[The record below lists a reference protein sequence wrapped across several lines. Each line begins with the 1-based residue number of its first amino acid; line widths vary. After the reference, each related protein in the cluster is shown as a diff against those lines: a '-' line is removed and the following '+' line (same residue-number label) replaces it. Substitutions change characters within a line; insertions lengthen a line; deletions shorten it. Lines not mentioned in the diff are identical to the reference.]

1 MNNIMFIFKR
11 DMKNL
16 VTNIFALLIAGGLCF
31 IPSLYAWF
39 NIYSNWDPYANTSA
53 VNIAV
58 FSEDEGY
65 TDEDG
70 NYSNIGEQVLESV
83 KKSTSIGWVFTDT
96 KDDAIE
102 GVKSGKYYAAV
113 IINNS
118 FTYNIYNISKQ
129 DYKNPTITYYENSKK
144 NAVAAK
150 ITDTAVSTLKTSI
163 NASLIKTM
171 AGTVFD
177 KTNVVADK
185 LNNSESID
193 NMISEVEEI
202 SDKLTQMSTTIDTF
216 ISNNN
221 ELVQSM
227 SDMKSQ
233 IPLINDRIDS
243 GINKLN
249 QTKTQFTTS
258 TQDADSF
265 ASELSAMTD
274 SITQSAD
281 TIRQTLN
288 EAKID
293 EGLDTVKTSISMALN
308 DTKNLEND
316 LNTLVK
322 AVINENTGIAAS
334 DTIQNIKN
342 YINQINQ
349 ILSQIEVN
357 LDITPDITGD
367 SIKKILDNSITQV
380 DNLKN
385 IYNNSLKPQLLT
397 LTNNMTTVIDDVN
410 TFLTGIASTVNGVS
424 DVINGADTTV
434 NNINDS
440 LIATK
445 QVVDDVNNKLQSAIN
460 EMRDKDY
467 DEKKEILINLLSG
480 DPKTLS
486 EFFSEPVKVHTELI
500 YEIANYG
507 SGVAPFYTVLAIWV
521 GALVLVSLIKVDAD
535 KKGLDNPKLYE
546 LFFGRYL
553 LFFLLGQVQTVICVL
568 GDIYLLK
575 CQVVYPGLFLLASC
589 LTSLTFTLLI
599 YALTISFGDVGKAI
613 SVVMIVLQIAGSGG
627 TYPIEILPSFYQAV
641 YIFFPFPYAI
651 NAMRECIGGL
661 YHANLLI
668 YLMELCIFIVVAL
681 VIGLIIRK
689 PFIRIMHFIEK
700 RMEDTDMM

>member
-274 SITQSAD
+274 SISQSAD

-288 EAKID
+288 NAKID

-342 YINQINQ
+342 HINQINQ

-380 DNLKN
+380 DNLKK

-467 DEKKEILINLLSG
+467 DEKKEILINILSG

-651 NAMRECIGGL
+651 NALRETVGGIYGDTYVMSIL
-661 YHANLLI
+661 QLLI
-668 YLMELCIFIVVAL
+668 FAVASLLLGL
-681 VIGLIIRK
+681 VIRK
-689 PFIRIMHFIEK
+689 PFIKVNHFMEK
-700 RMEDTDMM
+700 RMKDTKMM

>member
-39 NIYSNWDPYANTSA
+39 NIYSNWDPYA
-53 VNIAV
+53 
-58 FSEDEGY
+58 
-65 TDEDG
+65 
-70 NYSNIGEQVLESV
+70 NIGEQVLESV

-274 SITQSAD
+274 SISQSAD

-288 EAKID
+288 DAKID

-322 AVINENTGIAAS
+322 TVINENTGIAAS

-380 DNLKN
+380 DNLKK

-424 DVINGADTTV
+424 DVINGTDTTV

-651 NAMRECIGGL
+651 NALRETVGGIYGDTYVMSIL
-661 YHANLLI
+661 QLLI
-668 YLMELCIFIVVAL
+668 FAVASLLLGL
-681 VIGLIIRK
+681 VIRK
-689 PFIRIMHFIEK
+689 PFIKVNHFMEK
-700 RMEDTDMM
+700 RMKDTKMM

>member
-1 MNNIMFIFKR
+1 MKNIMFIFKR

-16 VTNIFALLIAGGLCF
+16 VTNIFAFLIAGGLCF

-96 KDDAIE
+96 KDEAIE

-274 SITQSAD
+274 SISQSAD

-288 EAKID
+288 NAKID
-293 EGLDTVKTSISMALN
+293 EGLDTVKTSISMALD

-322 AVINENTGIAAS
+322 TVINENTGIAAS

-342 YINQINQ
+342 HINQINQ

-380 DNLKN
+380 DNLKK

-480 DPKTLS
+480 DPKALS

-627 TYPIEILPSFYQAV
+627 TYPIEILPSFYRAV

-651 NAMRECIGGL
+651 NALRETVGGIYGDTYVMSIL
-661 YHANLLI
+661 QLLI
-668 YLMELCIFIVVAL
+668 FAVASLLLGL
-681 VIGLIIRK
+681 VIRK
-689 PFIRIMHFIEK
+689 PFIKVNHFMEK
-700 RMEDTDMM
+700 RMKDTKMM

>member
-1 MNNIMFIFKR
+1 MFIFKR

-16 VTNIFALLIAGGLCF
+16 VTNIFAFLIAGGLCF

-96 KDDAIE
+96 KDEAIE

-163 NASLIKTM
+163 NESLIKTM

-274 SITQSAD
+274 SISQSAD

-288 EAKID
+288 NAKID

-322 AVINENTGIAAS
+322 TVINENTGIAAS

-342 YINQINQ
+342 HINQINQ

-380 DNLKN
+380 DNLKK

-424 DVINGADTTV
+424 DVINGTDTTV

-440 LIATK
+440 LTVTK

-651 NAMRECIGGL
+651 NALRETVGGIYGDTYVMSIL
-661 YHANLLI
+661 QLLI
-668 YLMELCIFIVVAL
+668 FAVASLLLGL
-681 VIGLIIRK
+681 VIRK
-689 PFIRIMHFIEK
+689 PFIKVNHFMEK
-700 RMEDTDMM
+700 RMKDTKMM

>member
-1 MNNIMFIFKR
+1 MKNIMFIFKR

-16 VTNIFALLIAGGLCF
+16 VTNIFAFLIAGGLCF

-96 KDDAIE
+96 KDEAIE

-274 SITQSAD
+274 SISQSAD

-288 EAKID
+288 NAKID

-322 AVINENTGIAAS
+322 TVINENTGIAAS

-342 YINQINQ
+342 HINQINQ

-380 DNLKN
+380 DNLKK

-480 DPKTLS
+480 DPKALS

-627 TYPIEILPSFYQAV
+627 TYPIEILPSFYRAV

-651 NAMRECIGGL
+651 NALRETVGGIYGDTYVMSIL
-661 YHANLLI
+661 QLLI
-668 YLMELCIFIVVAL
+668 FAVASLLLGL
-681 VIGLIIRK
+681 VIRK
-689 PFIRIMHFIEK
+689 PFIKVNHFMEK
-700 RMEDTDMM
+700 RMKDTKMM

>member
-249 QTKTQFTTS
+249 QTNTQFTTS

-265 ASELSAMTD
+265 TSELSAMTD
-274 SITQSAD
+274 SISQSAD

-288 EAKID
+288 NAKID

-342 YINQINQ
+342 HINQINQ

-380 DNLKN
+380 DNLKK

-627 TYPIEILPSFYQAV
+627 TYPIEILPSFYRAV

-651 NAMRECIGGL
+651 NALRETVGGIYGDTYVMSIL
-661 YHANLLI
+661 QLLI
-668 YLMELCIFIVVAL
+668 FAVASLLLGL
-681 VIGLIIRK
+681 VIRK
-689 PFIRIMHFIEK
+689 PFIKVNHFMEK
-700 RMEDTDMM
+700 RMKDTKMM

>member
-249 QTKTQFTTS
+249 QTKTQFGTS

-274 SITQSAD
+274 SISQSAD

-288 EAKID
+288 NAKID

-334 DTIQNIKN
+334 YTIQNIKN

-380 DNLKN
+380 DNLKK

-424 DVINGADTTV
+424 DVINSADTTV

-627 TYPIEILPSFYQAV
+627 TYPIEILPSFYRAV

-651 NAMRECIGGL
+651 NALRETVGGMYGDTYVMSIL
-661 YHANLLI
+661 QLLI
-668 YLMELCIFIVVAL
+668 FAVASLLLGL
-681 VIGLIIRK
+681 VIRK
-689 PFIRIMHFIEK
+689 PFIKVNHFMEK
-700 RMEDTDMM
+700 RMKDTKMM

>member
-227 SDMKSQ
+227 ADMKSQ

-274 SITQSAD
+274 SISQSAD

-288 EAKID
+288 NAKID

-357 LDITPDITGD
+357 LDITPDNTGD

-380 DNLKN
+380 DNLKK

-397 LTNNMTTVIDDVN
+397 LTNNMTTIIDDVN

-440 LIATK
+440 LISTK

-627 TYPIEILPSFYQAV
+627 TYPIEILPSFYRAV

-651 NAMRECIGGL
+651 NALRETVGGMYGDTYVMSIL
-661 YHANLLI
+661 QLLI
-668 YLMELCIFIVVAL
+668 FAVASLLLGL
-681 VIGLIIRK
+681 VIRK
-689 PFIRIMHFIEK
+689 PFIKVNHFMEK
-700 RMEDTDMM
+700 RMKDTKMI

>member
-1 MNNIMFIFKR
+1 MKNIMFIFKR

-16 VTNIFALLIAGGLCF
+16 VTNIFAFLIAGGLCF

-96 KDDAIE
+96 KDEAIE

-185 LNNSESID
+185 LSNSESID

-274 SITQSAD
+274 SISQSAD

-288 EAKID
+288 NAKID

-380 DNLKN
+380 DNLKK

-424 DVINGADTTV
+424 DVINGTDTTV

-651 NAMRECIGGL
+651 NALRETVGGMYGDTYVMSIL
-661 YHANLLI
+661 QLLI
-668 YLMELCIFIVVAL
+668 FAVASLLLGL
-681 VIGLIIRK
+681 VIRK
-689 PFIRIMHFIEK
+689 PFIKVNHFMEK
-700 RMEDTDMM
+700 RMKDTKMM

>member
-185 LNNSESID
+185 LSNSESID

-274 SITQSAD
+274 SISQSAD

-288 EAKID
+288 DAKID

-316 LNTLVK
+316 LNALVK
-322 AVINENTGIAAS
+322 TVINENTGIAAS

-380 DNLKN
+380 DNLKK

-424 DVINGADTTV
+424 DVINGTDTTV

-651 NAMRECIGGL
+651 NALRETVGGMYGDTYVMSIL
-661 YHANLLI
+661 QLLI
-668 YLMELCIFIVVAL
+668 FAVASLLLGL
-681 VIGLIIRK
+681 VIRK
-689 PFIRIMHFIEK
+689 PFIKVNHFMEK
-700 RMEDTDMM
+700 RMKDTKMM

>member
-1 MNNIMFIFKR
+1 M
-11 DMKNL
+11 
-16 VTNIFALLIAGGLCF
+16 
-31 IPSLYAWF
+31 
-39 NIYSNWDPYANTSA
+39 
-53 VNIAV
+53 
-58 FSEDEGY
+58 
-65 TDEDG
+65 G

-96 KDDAIE
+96 KDEAIE

-163 NASLIKTM
+163 NESLIKTM

-274 SITQSAD
+274 SISQSAD

-288 EAKID
+288 NAKID

-322 AVINENTGIAAS
+322 TVINENTGIAAS

-342 YINQINQ
+342 HINQINQ

-380 DNLKN
+380 DNLKK

-424 DVINGADTTV
+424 DVINGTDTTV

-627 TYPIEILPSFYQAV
+627 TYPIEILPSFYRAV

-651 NAMRECIGGL
+651 NALRETVGGIYGDTYVMSIL
-661 YHANLLI
+661 QLLI
-668 YLMELCIFIVVAL
+668 FAVASLLLGL
-681 VIGLIIRK
+681 VIRK
-689 PFIRIMHFIEK
+689 PFIKVNHFMEK
-700 RMEDTDMM
+700 RMKDTKMM

>member
-1 MNNIMFIFKR
+1 M
-11 DMKNL
+11 
-16 VTNIFALLIAGGLCF
+16 
-31 IPSLYAWF
+31 
-39 NIYSNWDPYANTSA
+39 
-53 VNIAV
+53 
-58 FSEDEGY
+58 
-65 TDEDG
+65 
-70 NYSNIGEQVLESV
+70 
-83 KKSTSIGWVFTDT
+83 
-96 KDDAIE
+96 
-102 GVKSGKYYAAV
+102 
-113 IINNS
+113 
-118 FTYNIYNISKQ
+118 
-129 DYKNPTITYYENSKK
+129 
-144 NAVAAK
+144 
-150 ITDTAVSTLKTSI
+150 STLKTSI
-163 NASLIKTM
+163 NESLIKTM

-274 SITQSAD
+274 SISQSAD

-288 EAKID
+288 NAKID

-322 AVINENTGIAAS
+322 TVINENTGIAAS

-342 YINQINQ
+342 HINQINQ

-380 DNLKN
+380 DNLKK

-424 DVINGADTTV
+424 DVINGTDTTV

-440 LIATK
+440 LTVTK

-480 DPKTLS
+480 DTKTLS

-651 NAMRECIGGL
+651 NALRETVGGIYGDTYVMSIL
-661 YHANLLI
+661 QLLI
-668 YLMELCIFIVVAL
+668 FAVASLLLGL
-681 VIGLIIRK
+681 VIRK
-689 PFIRIMHFIEK
+689 PFIKVNHFMEK
-700 RMEDTDMM
+700 RMKDTKMM

>member
-221 ELVQSM
+221 ELVQSIA
-227 SDMKSQ
+227 DMKSQ

-274 SITQSAD
+274 SISQSAD

-288 EAKID
+288 NAKID

-357 LDITPDITGD
+357 LDITPDNTGD

-380 DNLKN
+380 DNLKK

-397 LTNNMTTVIDDVN
+397 LTNNMTTIIDDVN

-440 LIATK
+440 LISTK

-627 TYPIEILPSFYQAV
+627 TYPIEILPSFYRAV

-651 NAMRECIGGL
+651 NALRETVGGMYGDTYVMSIL
-661 YHANLLI
+661 QLLI
-668 YLMELCIFIVVAL
+668 FAVASLLLGL
-681 VIGLIIRK
+681 VIRK
-689 PFIRIMHFIEK
+689 PFIKVNHFMEK
-700 RMEDTDMM
+700 RMKDTKMI

>member
-1 MNNIMFIFKR
+1 MKNIMFIFKR

-16 VTNIFALLIAGGLCF
+16 VTNIFAFLIAGGLCF

-96 KDDAIE
+96 KDEAIE

-163 NASLIKTM
+163 NESLIKTM

-274 SITQSAD
+274 SISQSAD

-288 EAKID
+288 NAKID

-322 AVINENTGIAAS
+322 TVINENTGIAAS

-342 YINQINQ
+342 HINQINQ

-380 DNLKN
+380 DNLKK

-627 TYPIEILPSFYQAV
+627 TYPIEILPSFYRAV

-651 NAMRECIGGL
+651 NALRETVGGIYGDTYVMSIL
-661 YHANLLI
+661 QLLI
-668 YLMELCIFIVVAL
+668 FAVASLLLGL
-681 VIGLIIRK
+681 VIRK
-689 PFIRIMHFIEK
+689 PFIKVNHFMEK
-700 RMEDTDMM
+700 RMKDTKMM

>member
-249 QTKTQFTTS
+249 QTKTQFGTS

-274 SITQSAD
+274 SISQSAD

-288 EAKID
+288 NAKID

-380 DNLKN
+380 DNLKK

-424 DVINGADTTV
+424 DVINSADTTV

-627 TYPIEILPSFYQAV
+627 TYPIEILPSFYRAV

-651 NAMRECIGGL
+651 NALRETVGGIYGDTYVMSIL
-661 YHANLLI
+661 QLLI
-668 YLMELCIFIVVAL
+668 FAVASLLLGL
-681 VIGLIIRK
+681 VIRK
-689 PFIRIMHFIEK
+689 PFIKVNHFMEK
-700 RMEDTDMM
+700 RMKDTKMM

>member
-1 MNNIMFIFKR
+1 M
-11 DMKNL
+11 
-16 VTNIFALLIAGGLCF
+16 
-31 IPSLYAWF
+31 
-39 NIYSNWDPYANTSA
+39 
-53 VNIAV
+53 
-58 FSEDEGY
+58 
-65 TDEDG
+65 G

-96 KDDAIE
+96 KDEAIE

-163 NASLIKTM
+163 NESLIKTM

-274 SITQSAD
+274 SISQSAD

-288 EAKID
+288 NAKID

-322 AVINENTGIAAS
+322 TVINENTGIAAS

-342 YINQINQ
+342 HINQINQ

-380 DNLKN
+380 DNLKK

-424 DVINGADTTV
+424 DVINGTDTTV

-440 LIATK
+440 LTVTK

-460 EMRDKDY
+460 EMRDNDY

-651 NAMRECIGGL
+651 NALRETVGGIYGDTYVMSIL
-661 YHANLLI
+661 QLLI
-668 YLMELCIFIVVAL
+668 FAVASLLLGL
-681 VIGLIIRK
+681 VIRK
-689 PFIRIMHFIEK
+689 PFIKVNHFMEK
-700 RMEDTDMM
+700 RMKDTKMM

>member
-1 MNNIMFIFKR
+1 M
-11 DMKNL
+11 
-16 VTNIFALLIAGGLCF
+16 
-31 IPSLYAWF
+31 
-39 NIYSNWDPYANTSA
+39 
-53 VNIAV
+53 
-58 FSEDEGY
+58 
-65 TDEDG
+65 
-70 NYSNIGEQVLESV
+70 
-83 KKSTSIGWVFTDT
+83 
-96 KDDAIE
+96 
-102 GVKSGKYYAAV
+102 
-113 IINNS
+113 
-118 FTYNIYNISKQ
+118 
-129 DYKNPTITYYENSKK
+129 
-144 NAVAAK
+144 
-150 ITDTAVSTLKTSI
+150 STLKTSI
-163 NASLIKTM
+163 NESLIKTM

-274 SITQSAD
+274 SISQSAD

-288 EAKID
+288 NAKID

-322 AVINENTGIAAS
+322 TVINENTGIAAS

-342 YINQINQ
+342 HINQINQ

-380 DNLKN
+380 DNLKK

-424 DVINGADTTV
+424 DVINGTDTTV

-440 LIATK
+440 LTVTK

-480 DPKTLS
+480 DTKTLS

-627 TYPIEILPSFYQAV
+627 TYPIEILPSFYRAV

-651 NAMRECIGGL
+651 NALRETVGGIYGDTYVMSIL
-661 YHANLLI
+661 QLLI
-668 YLMELCIFIVVAL
+668 FAVASLLLGL
-681 VIGLIIRK
+681 VIRK
-689 PFIRIMHFIEK
+689 PFIKVNHFMEK
-700 RMEDTDMM
+700 RMKDTKMM

>member
-1 MNNIMFIFKR
+1 MKNIMFIFKR

-274 SITQSAD
+274 SISQSAD

-288 EAKID
+288 DAKID

-651 NAMRECIGGL
+651 NALRETVGGMYGDTYVMSIL
-661 YHANLLI
+661 QLLI
-668 YLMELCIFIVVAL
+668 FAVASLLLGL
-681 VIGLIIRK
+681 VIRK
-689 PFIRIMHFIEK
+689 PFIKVNHFMEK
-700 RMEDTDMM
+700 RMKDTKMM

>member
-1 MNNIMFIFKR
+1 MKNIMFIFKR

-16 VTNIFALLIAGGLCF
+16 VTNIFAFLIAGGLCF

-96 KDDAIE
+96 KDEAIE

-233 IPLINDRIDS
+233 IPFINDRIDS

-274 SITQSAD
+274 SISQSAD

-288 EAKID
+288 NAKID

-342 YINQINQ
+342 HINQINQ

-380 DNLKN
+380 DNLKK

-627 TYPIEILPSFYQAV
+627 TYPIEILPSFYRAV

-651 NAMRECIGGL
+651 NALRETVGGIYGDTYVMSIL
-661 YHANLLI
+661 QLLI
-668 YLMELCIFIVVAL
+668 FAVASLLLGL
-681 VIGLIIRK
+681 VIRK
-689 PFIRIMHFIEK
+689 PFIKVNHFMEK
-700 RMEDTDMM
+700 RMKDTKMM

>member
-1 MNNIMFIFKR
+1 M
-11 DMKNL
+11 
-16 VTNIFALLIAGGLCF
+16 
-31 IPSLYAWF
+31 
-39 NIYSNWDPYANTSA
+39 
-53 VNIAV
+53 
-58 FSEDEGY
+58 
-65 TDEDG
+65 G

-96 KDDAIE
+96 KDEAIE

-163 NASLIKTM
+163 NESLIKTM

-274 SITQSAD
+274 SISQSAD

-288 EAKID
+288 NAKID

-322 AVINENTGIAAS
+322 TVINENTGIAAS

-342 YINQINQ
+342 HINQINQ

-380 DNLKN
+380 DNLKK

-424 DVINGADTTV
+424 DVINGTDTTV

-440 LIATK
+440 LTVTK

-480 DPKTLS
+480 DTKTLS

-651 NAMRECIGGL
+651 NALRETVGGIYGDTYVMSIL
-661 YHANLLI
+661 QLLI
-668 YLMELCIFIVVAL
+668 FAVASLLLGL
-681 VIGLIIRK
+681 VIRK
-689 PFIRIMHFIEK
+689 PFIKVNHFMEK
-700 RMEDTDMM
+700 RMKDTKMM

>member
-274 SITQSAD
+274 SISQSAD

-288 EAKID
+288 NAKID

-380 DNLKN
+380 DNLKK

-424 DVINGADTTV
+424 DVINSADTTV

-627 TYPIEILPSFYQAV
+627 TYPIEILPSFYRAV

-651 NAMRECIGGL
+651 NALRETVGGMYGDTYVMSIL
-661 YHANLLI
+661 QLLI
-668 YLMELCIFIVVAL
+668 FAVASLLLGL
-681 VIGLIIRK
+681 VIRK
-689 PFIRIMHFIEK
+689 PFIKVNHFMEK
-700 RMEDTDMM
+700 RMKDTKMM

>member
-274 SITQSAD
+274 SISQSAD

-288 EAKID
+288 DAKID

-322 AVINENTGIAAS
+322 TVINENTGIAAS

-380 DNLKN
+380 DNLKK

-424 DVINGADTTV
+424 DVINGTDTTV

-651 NAMRECIGGL
+651 NALRETVGGMYGDTYVMSIL
-661 YHANLLI
+661 QLLI
-668 YLMELCIFIVVAL
+668 FAVASLLLGL
-681 VIGLIIRK
+681 VIRK
-689 PFIRIMHFIEK
+689 PFIKVNHFMEK
-700 RMEDTDMM
+700 RMKDTKMM

>member
-1 MNNIMFIFKR
+1 
-11 DMKNL
+11 
-16 VTNIFALLIAGGLCF
+16 
-31 IPSLYAWF
+31 
-39 NIYSNWDPYANTSA
+39 
-53 VNIAV
+53 
-58 FSEDEGY
+58 
-65 TDEDG
+65 
-70 NYSNIGEQVLESV
+70 
-83 KKSTSIGWVFTDT
+83 
-96 KDDAIE
+96 
-102 GVKSGKYYAAV
+102 
-113 IINNS
+113 
-118 FTYNIYNISKQ
+118 
-129 DYKNPTITYYENSKK
+129 
-144 NAVAAK
+144 
-150 ITDTAVSTLKTSI
+150 
-163 NASLIKTM
+163 M

-274 SITQSAD
+274 SISQSAD

-288 EAKID
+288 NAKID

-322 AVINENTGIAAS
+322 TVINENTGIAAS

-342 YINQINQ
+342 HINQINQ

-380 DNLKN
+380 DNLKK

-651 NAMRECIGGL
+651 NALRETVGGIYGDTYVMSIL
-661 YHANLLI
+661 QLLI
-668 YLMELCIFIVVAL
+668 FAVASLLLGL
-681 VIGLIIRK
+681 VIRK
-689 PFIRIMHFIEK
+689 PFIKVNHFMEK
-700 RMEDTDMM
+700 RMKDTKMM

>member
-1 MNNIMFIFKR
+1 MKNIMFIFKR

-16 VTNIFALLIAGGLCF
+16 VINIFALLIAGGLCF

-96 KDDAIE
+96 KDEAIE

-274 SITQSAD
+274 SISQSAD

-288 EAKID
+288 NAKID

-380 DNLKN
+380 DNLKK

-651 NAMRECIGGL
+651 SALRETVGGMYGDTYVMSIL
-661 YHANLLI
+661 QLLI
-668 YLMELCIFIVVAL
+668 FAVASLLLGL
-681 VIGLIIRK
+681 VIRK
-689 PFIRIMHFIEK
+689 PFIKVNHFMEK
-700 RMEDTDMM
+700 RMKDTKMM

>member
-1 MNNIMFIFKR
+1 M
-11 DMKNL
+11 
-16 VTNIFALLIAGGLCF
+16 
-31 IPSLYAWF
+31 
-39 NIYSNWDPYANTSA
+39 
-53 VNIAV
+53 
-58 FSEDEGY
+58 
-65 TDEDG
+65 G

-96 KDDAIE
+96 KDEAIE

-163 NASLIKTM
+163 NESLIKTM

-274 SITQSAD
+274 SISQSAD

-288 EAKID
+288 NAKID

-322 AVINENTGIAAS
+322 TVINENTGIAAS

-342 YINQINQ
+342 HINQINQ

-380 DNLKN
+380 DNLKK

-424 DVINGADTTV
+424 DVINGTDTTV

-440 LIATK
+440 LTVTK

-480 DPKTLS
+480 DTKTLS

-575 CQVVYPGLFLLASC
+575 CQVVYPGLFLLASY

-641 YIFFPFPYAI
+641 YIFFPFPYVI
-651 NAMRECIGGL
+651 NALRETVGGIYGDTYVMSIL
-661 YHANLLI
+661 QLLI
-668 YLMELCIFIVVAL
+668 FAVASLLLGL
-681 VIGLIIRK
+681 VIRK
-689 PFIRIMHFIEK
+689 PFIKVNHFMEK
-700 RMEDTDMM
+700 RMKDTKMM

>member
-1 MNNIMFIFKR
+1 MFIFKR

-16 VTNIFALLIAGGLCF
+16 VTNIFAFLIAGGLCF

-96 KDDAIE
+96 KDEAIE

-163 NASLIKTM
+163 NESLIKTM

-274 SITQSAD
+274 SISQSAD

-288 EAKID
+288 NAKID

-322 AVINENTGIAAS
+322 TVINENTGIAAS

-342 YINQINQ
+342 HINQINQ

-380 DNLKN
+380 DNLKK

-424 DVINGADTTV
+424 DVINGTDTTV

-440 LIATK
+440 LTVTK

-480 DPKTLS
+480 DTKTLS

-575 CQVVYPGLFLLASC
+575 CQVVYPGLFLLASY

-651 NAMRECIGGL
+651 NALRETVGGIYGDTYVMSIL
-661 YHANLLI
+661 QLLI
-668 YLMELCIFIVVAL
+668 FAVASLLLGL
-681 VIGLIIRK
+681 VIRK
-689 PFIRIMHFIEK
+689 PFIKVNHFMEK
-700 RMEDTDMM
+700 RMKDTKMM

>member
-1 MNNIMFIFKR
+1 MFIFKR

-16 VTNIFALLIAGGLCF
+16 VTNIFAFLIAGGLCF

-96 KDDAIE
+96 KDEAIE

-163 NASLIKTM
+163 NESLIKTM

-274 SITQSAD
+274 SISQSAD

-288 EAKID
+288 NAKID

-322 AVINENTGIAAS
+322 TVINENTGIAAS

-342 YINQINQ
+342 HINQINQ

-380 DNLKN
+380 DNLKK

-424 DVINGADTTV
+424 DVINGTDTTV

-440 LIATK
+440 LTVTK

-480 DPKTLS
+480 DTKTLS

-627 TYPIEILPSFYQAV
+627 TYPIEILPSFYRAV

-651 NAMRECIGGL
+651 NALRETVGGIYGDTYVMSIL
-661 YHANLLI
+661 QLLI
-668 YLMELCIFIVVAL
+668 FAVASLLLGL
-681 VIGLIIRK
+681 VIRK
-689 PFIRIMHFIEK
+689 PFIKVNHFMEK
-700 RMEDTDMM
+700 RMKDTKMM

>member
-70 NYSNIGEQVLESV
+70 NYSNVGEQVLESV

-274 SITQSAD
+274 SISQSAD

-288 EAKID
+288 NAKID

-322 AVINENTGIAAS
+322 TVINENTGIAAS

-380 DNLKN
+380 DNLKK

-627 TYPIEILPSFYQAV
+627 TYPIEILPSFYRAV

-651 NAMRECIGGL
+651 NALRETVGGMYGDTYVISIL
-661 YHANLLI
+661 QLLI
-668 YLMELCIFIVVAL
+668 FAVASLLLGL
-681 VIGLIIRK
+681 VIRK
-689 PFIRIMHFIEK
+689 PFIKVNHFMEK
-700 RMEDTDMM
+700 RMKDTKMM

>member
-1 MNNIMFIFKR
+1 MFIFKR

-16 VTNIFALLIAGGLCF
+16 VTNIFAFLIAGGLCF

-96 KDDAIE
+96 KDEAIE

-163 NASLIKTM
+163 NESLIKTM

-221 ELVQSM
+221 ELVQFM

-274 SITQSAD
+274 SISQSAD

-288 EAKID
+288 NAKID

-322 AVINENTGIAAS
+322 TVINENTGIAAS

-342 YINQINQ
+342 HINQINQ

-380 DNLKN
+380 DNLKK

-424 DVINGADTTV
+424 DVINGTDTTV

-440 LIATK
+440 LTVTK

-480 DPKTLS
+480 DTKTLS

-651 NAMRECIGGL
+651 NALRETVGGIYGDTYVMSIL
-661 YHANLLI
+661 QLLI
-668 YLMELCIFIVVAL
+668 FAVASLLLGL
-681 VIGLIIRK
+681 VIRK
-689 PFIRIMHFIEK
+689 PFIKVNHFMEK
-700 RMEDTDMM
+700 RMKDTKMM

>member
-1 MNNIMFIFKR
+1 MFIFKR

-16 VTNIFALLIAGGLCF
+16 VTNIFAFLIAGGLCF

-96 KDDAIE
+96 KDEAIE

-163 NASLIKTM
+163 NESLIKTM

-274 SITQSAD
+274 SISQSAD

-288 EAKID
+288 NAKID

-322 AVINENTGIAAS
+322 TVINENTGIAAS

-342 YINQINQ
+342 HINQINQ

-380 DNLKN
+380 DNLKK

-424 DVINGADTTV
+424 DVINGTDTTV

-651 NAMRECIGGL
+651 NALRETVGGIYGDTYVMSIL
-661 YHANLLI
+661 QLLI
-668 YLMELCIFIVVAL
+668 FAVASLLLGL
-681 VIGLIIRK
+681 VIRK
-689 PFIRIMHFIEK
+689 PFIKVNHFMEK
-700 RMEDTDMM
+700 RMKDTKMM

>member
-1 MNNIMFIFKR
+1 MKNIMFIFKR

-16 VTNIFALLIAGGLCF
+16 VINIFALLIAGGLCF

-96 KDDAIE
+96 KDEAIE

-274 SITQSAD
+274 SISQSAD

-288 EAKID
+288 DAKID
-293 EGLDTVKTSISMALN
+293 EGLDTVKTSISMALD

-322 AVINENTGIAAS
+322 TVINENTGIAAS

-342 YINQINQ
+342 HINQINQ

-480 DPKTLS
+480 DPKALS

-651 NAMRECIGGL
+651 NALRETVGGMYGDTYVMSIL
-661 YHANLLI
+661 QLLI
-668 YLMELCIFIVVAL
+668 FAVASLLLGL
-681 VIGLIIRK
+681 VIRK
-689 PFIRIMHFIEK
+689 PFIKVNHFMEK
-700 RMEDTDMM
+700 RMKDTKMM

>member
-1 MNNIMFIFKR
+1 M
-11 DMKNL
+11 
-16 VTNIFALLIAGGLCF
+16 
-31 IPSLYAWF
+31 
-39 NIYSNWDPYANTSA
+39 
-53 VNIAV
+53 
-58 FSEDEGY
+58 
-65 TDEDG
+65 G

-96 KDDAIE
+96 KDEAIE

-163 NASLIKTM
+163 NESLIKTM

-274 SITQSAD
+274 SISQSAD

-288 EAKID
+288 NAKID

-322 AVINENTGIAAS
+322 TVINENTGIAAS

-342 YINQINQ
+342 HINQINQ

-380 DNLKN
+380 DNLKK

-424 DVINGADTTV
+424 DVINGTDTTV

-440 LIATK
+440 LTVTK

-480 DPKTLS
+480 DTKTLS

-627 TYPIEILPSFYQAV
+627 TYPIEILPSFYRAV

-651 NAMRECIGGL
+651 NALRETVGGIYGDTYVMSIL
-661 YHANLLI
+661 QLLI
-668 YLMELCIFIVVAL
+668 FAVASLLLGL
-681 VIGLIIRK
+681 VIRK
-689 PFIRIMHFIEK
+689 PFIKVNHFMEK
-700 RMEDTDMM
+700 RMKDTKMM

>member
-1 MNNIMFIFKR
+1 
-11 DMKNL
+11 
-16 VTNIFALLIAGGLCF
+16 
-31 IPSLYAWF
+31 
-39 NIYSNWDPYANTSA
+39 
-53 VNIAV
+53 
-58 FSEDEGY
+58 
-65 TDEDG
+65 
-70 NYSNIGEQVLESV
+70 
-83 KKSTSIGWVFTDT
+83 
-96 KDDAIE
+96 
-102 GVKSGKYYAAV
+102 
-113 IINNS
+113 
-118 FTYNIYNISKQ
+118 
-129 DYKNPTITYYENSKK
+129 
-144 NAVAAK
+144 
-150 ITDTAVSTLKTSI
+150 
-163 NASLIKTM
+163 
-171 AGTVFD
+171 
-177 KTNVVADK
+177 
-185 LNNSESID
+185 
-193 NMISEVEEI
+193 
-202 SDKLTQMSTTIDTF
+202 
-216 ISNNN
+216 
-221 ELVQSM
+221 
-227 SDMKSQ
+227 
-233 IPLINDRIDS
+233 
-243 GINKLN
+243 
-249 QTKTQFTTS
+249 
-258 TQDADSF
+258 
-265 ASELSAMTD
+265 
-274 SITQSAD
+274 
-281 TIRQTLN
+281 
-288 EAKID
+288 
-293 EGLDTVKTSISMALN
+293 MALN

-322 AVINENTGIAAS
+322 TVINENTGIAAS

-380 DNLKN
+380 DNLKK

-424 DVINGADTTV
+424 DVINGTDTTV

-651 NAMRECIGGL
+651 NALRETVGGMYGDTYVMSIL
-661 YHANLLI
+661 QLLI
-668 YLMELCIFIVVAL
+668 FAGASLLLGL
-681 VIGLIIRK
+681 VIRK
-689 PFIRIMHFIEK
+689 PFIKVNHFMEK
-700 RMEDTDMM
+700 RMKDTKMM

>member
-1 MNNIMFIFKR
+1 MFIFKR

-16 VTNIFALLIAGGLCF
+16 VTNIFAFLIAGGLCF

-96 KDDAIE
+96 KDEAIE

-163 NASLIKTM
+163 NESLIKTM

-274 SITQSAD
+274 SISQSAD

-288 EAKID
+288 NAKID

-322 AVINENTGIAAS
+322 TVINENTGIAAS

-342 YINQINQ
+342 HINQ

-380 DNLKN
+380 DNLKK

-424 DVINGADTTV
+424 DVINGTDTTV

-440 LIATK
+440 LTVTK

-480 DPKTLS
+480 DTKTLS

-535 KKGLDNPKLYE
+535 KKGLDNPSYMSC
-546 LFFGRYL
+546 
-553 LFFLLGQVQTVICVL
+553 FLE
-568 GDIYLLK
+568 DIFY
-575 CQVVYPGLFLLASC
+575 FSC
-589 LTSLTFTLLI
+589 LGRFRQL
-599 YALTISFGDVGKAI
+599 YAYLET
-613 SVVMIVLQIAGSGG
+613 
-627 TYPIEILPSFYQAV
+627 
-641 YIFFPFPYAI
+641 YIF
-651 NAMRECIGGL
+651 
-661 YHANLLI
+661 
-668 YLMELCIFIVVAL
+668 
-681 VIGLIIRK
+681 
-689 PFIRIMHFIEK
+689 
-700 RMEDTDMM
+700 

>member
-1 MNNIMFIFKR
+1 MKNIMFIFKR

-16 VTNIFALLIAGGLCF
+16 VINIFALLIAGGLCF

-274 SITQSAD
+274 SISQSAD

-288 EAKID
+288 NAKID

-380 DNLKN
+380 DNLKK

-424 DVINGADTTV
+424 DVINGTDTTV

-651 NAMRECIGGL
+651 NALRETVGGIYGDTYVMSIL
-661 YHANLLI
+661 QLLI
-668 YLMELCIFIVVAL
+668 FAVASLLLGL
-681 VIGLIIRK
+681 VIRK
-689 PFIRIMHFIEK
+689 PFIKVNHFMEK
-700 RMEDTDMM
+700 RMKDTKMM

>member
-1 MNNIMFIFKR
+1 M
-11 DMKNL
+11 
-16 VTNIFALLIAGGLCF
+16 
-31 IPSLYAWF
+31 
-39 NIYSNWDPYANTSA
+39 
-53 VNIAV
+53 
-58 FSEDEGY
+58 
-65 TDEDG
+65 G

-96 KDDAIE
+96 KDEAIE

-163 NASLIKTM
+163 NESLIKTM

-274 SITQSAD
+274 SISQSAD

-288 EAKID
+288 NAKID

-322 AVINENTGIAAS
+322 TVINENTGIAAS

-342 YINQINQ
+342 HINQINQ

-380 DNLKN
+380 DNLKK

-424 DVINGADTTV
+424 DVINGTDTTV

-480 DPKTLS
+480 DTKTLS

-651 NAMRECIGGL
+651 NALRETVGGIYGDTYVMSIL
-661 YHANLLI
+661 QLLI
-668 YLMELCIFIVVAL
+668 FAVASLLLGL
-681 VIGLIIRK
+681 VIRK
-689 PFIRIMHFIEK
+689 PFIKVNHFMEK
-700 RMEDTDMM
+700 RMKDTKMM

>member
-1 MNNIMFIFKR
+1 MKNIMFIFKR

-16 VTNIFALLIAGGLCF
+16 VTNIFAFLIAGGLCF

-274 SITQSAD
+274 SISQSAD

-288 EAKID
+288 DAKID

-651 NAMRECIGGL
+651 NALRETVGGMYGDTYVMSIL
-661 YHANLLI
+661 QLLI
-668 YLMELCIFIVVAL
+668 FAVASLLLGL
-681 VIGLIIRK
+681 VIRK
-689 PFIRIMHFIEK
+689 PFIKVNHFMEK
-700 RMEDTDMM
+700 RMKDTKMM

>member
-1 MNNIMFIFKR
+1 MFIFKR

-16 VTNIFALLIAGGLCF
+16 VTNIFAFLIAGGLCF

-96 KDDAIE
+96 KDEAIE

-163 NASLIKTM
+163 NESLIKTM

-274 SITQSAD
+274 SISQSAD

-288 EAKID
+288 NAKID

-322 AVINENTGIAAS
+322 TVINENTGIAAS

-342 YINQINQ
+342 HINQINQ

-380 DNLKN
+380 DNLKK

-424 DVINGADTTV
+424 DVINGTDTTV

-440 LIATK
+440 LTVTK

-480 DPKTLS
+480 DTKTLS

-651 NAMRECIGGL
+651 NALRETVGGIYGDTYVMSIL
-661 YHANLLI
+661 QLLI
-668 YLMELCIFIVVAL
+668 FAVASLLLGL
-681 VIGLIIRK
+681 VIRK
-689 PFIRIMHFIEK
+689 PFIKVNHFMEK
-700 RMEDTDMM
+700 RMKDTKMM

>member
-1 MNNIMFIFKR
+1 M
-11 DMKNL
+11 
-16 VTNIFALLIAGGLCF
+16 
-31 IPSLYAWF
+31 
-39 NIYSNWDPYANTSA
+39 
-53 VNIAV
+53 
-58 FSEDEGY
+58 
-65 TDEDG
+65 G

-96 KDDAIE
+96 KDEAIE

-163 NASLIKTM
+163 NESLIKTM

-274 SITQSAD
+274 SISQSAD

-288 EAKID
+288 NAKID

-322 AVINENTGIAAS
+322 TVINENTGIAAS

-342 YINQINQ
+342 HINQINQ

-380 DNLKN
+380 DNLKK

-424 DVINGADTTV
+424 DVINGTDTTV

-440 LIATK
+440 LTVTK

-627 TYPIEILPSFYQAV
+627 TYPIEILPSFYRAV

-651 NAMRECIGGL
+651 NALRETVGGIYGDTYVMSIL
-661 YHANLLI
+661 QLLI
-668 YLMELCIFIVVAL
+668 FAVASLLLGL
-681 VIGLIIRK
+681 VIRK
-689 PFIRIMHFIEK
+689 PFIKVNHFMEK
-700 RMEDTDMM
+700 RMKDTKMM

>member
-274 SITQSAD
+274 SISQSAD

-288 EAKID
+288 DAKID

-322 AVINENTGIAAS
+322 TVINENTGIAAS

-380 DNLKN
+380 DNLKK

-424 DVINGADTTV
+424 DVINGTDTTV

-651 NAMRECIGGL
+651 NALRETVGGIYGDTYVMSIL
-661 YHANLLI
+661 QLLI
-668 YLMELCIFIVVAL
+668 FAVASLLLGL
-681 VIGLIIRK
+681 VIRK
-689 PFIRIMHFIEK
+689 PFIKVNHFMEK
-700 RMEDTDMM
+700 RMKDTKMM